1 VKLSR
6 GLAILLALTPGCGP
20 ESVAPSSVDPGPDFN
35 IADVVYDANYY
46 YCTVEPMLFG
56 QKCGP
61 GDPGQGDSSGGCH
74 FAVTSFRLT
83 DYAPLVGDSC
93 GGTNTPGAAIPPQAQ
108 SNYAAAQAKMQL
120 DPLQAPLLSRPTG
133 KAAHPRKIFD
143 VNGPEAQ
150 IIKDWATKFS
160 TQ

>member
-1 VKLSR
+1 MARPKNQDGRRRQLVAATAAAVGER
-6 GLAILLALTPGCGP
+6 GLSGLRLK
-20 ESVAPSSVDPGPDFN
+20 D

-46 YCTVEPMLFG
+46 YCTVEPMLF
-56 QKCGP
+56 QQRCGP
-61 GDPGQGDSSGGCH
+61 GDSAQGDSNGGCH
-74 FAVTSFRLT
+74 FAVTSFRLS
-83 DYAPLVGDSC
+83 DYTPLVGDSC
-93 GGTNTPGAAIPPQAQ
+93 QGTNTPGASIPPQART
-108 SNYAAAQAKMQL
+108 NYASAQAKMQL
-120 DPLQAPLLSRPTG
+120 DPNQAPLLIRPTG